1 MAVKSKESD
10 IRMHV
15 AKLLEFKYR
24 KLVNEYKELADFFI
38 DEFIEYAQ
46 SIGTTDEDILQMKR
60 GKSLDNF
67 MEPYLHATAYDV
79 FKSKFFPN
87 FDMEEYKSLFPTIS
101 FRCMLS
107 GLSCVSNKEDQNF
120 VNVQYSEAWLKSY
133 LSSDAFKQDK
143 KFQLAILGYYL
154 SEIGIHEMDE
164 TTSFMQFALSYNTPE
179 VDNRLAFCFSY
190 TYCLFIPLLHLYSE
204 LILNSLDLQMVR
216 YYESRC
222 ADSVDNKYRTYIPVH
237 ISSNAG
243 NGGTFL
249 QALKLRDIANWGAVI
264 NSAMDYDPRQYKA
277 ITTVEPKVSNMF
289 YDENLLY
296 FKNVALPFFFTY
308 IRTMNFTIDSLEKH
322 NFFFHYGRHR
332 FINWFIGLPCGIAIV
347 IFFIRMLLMTFGEI

>member
-1 MAVKSKESD
+1 MKTKTDTTNV
-10 IRMHV
+10 RLHV

-204 LILNSLDLQMVR
+204 LILNSLDLQMVK
-216 YYESRC
+216 YYEDRC
-222 ADSVDNKYRTYIPVH
+222 AENTAGKYDTYIPVH
-237 ISSNAG
+237 ASSVA
-243 NGGTFL
+243 NGGIFI
-249 QALKLRDIANWGAVI
+249 QNLKACNIDNWGARI

-277 ITTVEPKVSNMF
+277 IPTTEPKISNSF

-308 IRTMNFTIDSLEKH
+308 IRSMNFTIDSLEKH
-322 NFFFHYGRHR
+322 SFFYHFGRNA
-332 FINWFIGLPCGIAIV
+332 FVSWVIGVPCIIAAF
-347 IFFIRMLLMTFGEI
+347 IFFIKMIMMTFGE